1 VVTGLVTINDNVPL
15 CEVNA
20 GLNGGPWVDV
30 VLVLVA
36 ALTFLL
42 PSC

>member
-1 VVTGLVTINDNVPL
+1 LVTTNDNVPI

-20 GLNGGPWVDV
+20 GLKGGPWAGV

>member
-1 VVTGLVTINDNVPL
+1 MVTGLVTTNDNVPI

-20 GLNGGPWVDV
+20 GLKGGPWAGV